1 MSYVTR
7 TNRSLKGLG
16 CACQNPTFGKPV
28 ATLNGL
34 GMDTYAD
41 LSWAPPGQ
49 GIQDGYFGV
58 NASDMSV
65 QASGTAANTLARTTP
80 DGATPTGQAVV
91 DAFSNNYGGAQ
102 PGNLPLY
109 PNATADGL
117 SFVHTPPPSL
127 QCQIVNG
134 LNNNPLLFIGA
145 VFGVFY
151 LANLGAHKARAYH
164 AKRKAAKGAK

>member
-28 ATLNGL
+28 ALNGL
-34 GMDTYAD
+34 GMDAYAD
-41 LSWAPPGQ
+41 MSWAPSGQ

-65 QASGTAANTLARTTP
+65 QASGSAANSLAKTTP
-80 DGATPTGQAVV
+80 DGATSTGQAVV

-117 SFVHTPPPSL
+117 SFVRTPPPSL

-134 LNNNPLLFIGA
+134 LNSHPLLFIAG

-151 LANLGAHKARAYH
+151 LANLGTHHARAARAH
-164 AKRKAAKGAK
+164 KGAK